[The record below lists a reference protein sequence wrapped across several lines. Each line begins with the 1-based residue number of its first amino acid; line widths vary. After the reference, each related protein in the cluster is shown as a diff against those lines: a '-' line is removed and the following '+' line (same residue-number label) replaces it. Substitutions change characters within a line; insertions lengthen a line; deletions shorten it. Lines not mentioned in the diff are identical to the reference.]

1 MCTLVC
7 ADKKIGVYKK
17 MSLTDSKL
25 KKFLNKSHDKPF
37 ELADRDSLSIR
48 VSQKGKIA
56 WQYRFR
62 YNGKADR
69 LSLGNYP
76 AISLSQARALVPELR
91 QCIQEGKNPK
101 SVMGKSRQAKSKKIM
116 TLEDL
121 CLMWLEKVSA
131 IEHKENTQAT
141 HATTVRKWIL
151 NEPIKKPLKEKWV
164 KKNLNMPFD
173 EITSQNWMDFFEWVK
188 SEKSANMAGVVF
200 KLLKSVITWGVKWE
214 LVSNSNL
221 LLFKVKD
228 VGKAPNVG
236 ERTPSLYE
244 AAMMWLEID
253 KSKALPQTKICL
265 KLIILLGARNS
276 TVRNMKWEDL
286 DLVNMIWTI
295 PVPKGQKQ
303 ATRRGALEGDVS
315 SQRPE
320 RHPIPSKVRE
330 LLEEIALIYGKTG
343 YVFKGDGDNN
353 NKEIT
358 THALNRFCTRMSS
371 KLFMKHQIS
380 KIVPHDFRRML
391 QTTLCEIDS
400 KWLVITERMLGH
412 KLKGTMKHYNKAD
425 YLDEQ
430 LEAYELLWSKLKLEI
445 EKINS

>member
-1 MCTLVC
+1 LCTLSC
-7 ADKKIGVYKK
+7 ADKRFGVYKK

-76 AISLSQARALVPELR
+76 AISLSQARALVPDLR

-116 TLEDL
+116 TLEGL

-173 EITSQNWMDFFEWVK
+173 EITR
-188 SEKSANMAGVVF
+188 A
-200 KLLKSVITWGVKWE
+200 
-214 LVSNSNL
+214 
-221 LLFKVKD
+221 
-228 VGKAPNVG
+228 
-236 ERTPSLYE
+236 
-244 AAMMWLEID
+244 
-253 KSKALPQTKICL
+253 C
-265 KLIILLGARNS
+265 
-276 TVRNMKWEDL
+276 
-286 DLVNMIWTI
+286 
-295 PVPKGQKQ
+295 
-303 ATRRGALEGDVS
+303 
-315 SQRPE
+315 
-320 RHPIPSKVRE
+320 
-330 LLEEIALIYGKTG
+330 
-343 YVFKGDGDNN
+343 
-353 NKEIT
+353 
-358 THALNRFCTRMSS
+358 
-371 KLFMKHQIS
+371 
-380 KIVPHDFRRML
+380 
-391 QTTLCEIDS
+391 
-400 KWLVITERMLGH
+400 
-412 KLKGTMKHYNKAD
+412 
-425 YLDEQ
+425 
-430 LEAYELLWSKLKLEI
+430 
-445 EKINS
+445 